1 MAKHPHA
8 ELMAK
13 YAKDAIE
20 TDEPWKR
27 WEVRIAANV
36 QPNAVFEGLSF
47 HPQWDINNE
56 YRRKPE
62 LIKAGIYEFP
72 KPEVNSLKIDDKYW
86 YVEISDYG
94 LYAQY
99 ETWTCSNKDYQLL
112 NSLLMHTNRE
122 DAQQHADVLNK
133 IHRIK

>member
-1 MAKHPHA
+1 MRANNMAKHPHA
-8 ELMAK
+8 ELMMQYAEDAAK
-13 YAKDAIE
+13 
-20 TDEPWKR
+20 TDEPWLL
-27 WEVRIAANV
+27 WEYRCEDKWKQCIA
-36 QPNAVFEGLSF
+36 
-47 HPQWDINNE
+47 HPSWAKTGTF
-56 YRRKPE
+56 RRKPE
-62 LIKAGIYEFP
+62 PIKVGIYEFP
-72 KPEVNSLKIDDKYW
+72 KPEVNSLKIGDKYW

-112 NSLLMHTNRE
+112 NSRLIHTNRE